1 MKRLCSVLLV
11 FALAISLVAAGCSS
25 PAPDASG
32 DTEAASDASEDA
44 AAAPEASDETAA
56 ASGDETAA
64 GGEIKMAWYFPMPF
78 PYGDTVQEGVK
89 KFEADTGIAVTQQ
102 VGPDMEQSS
111 QNERVEAL
119 AAQGV
124 NALSIYPSDPSGANA
139 LYEEL
144 TARGMKIVNFGTSTT
159 EPTTASFAVATDVKQ
174 AAYDACEYLIEQMGG
189 KGSILNVLEVIS
201 DPNTILRRE
210 GIEEC
215 VANYPDVSIVQEISD
230 INSSEEAVVKIESG
244 FSANASKIDGIIC
257 TGYATTVG
265 LTTVLENYYDQG
277 GDRVLAIG
285 MDTDPLVIESIT
297 DGILNATMAQNPLGH
312 GYISCMLLKLM
323 VVDGYTPVEGKY
335 FVDSGCAIVTKDNLE
350 TYEEDVEKVTQ
361 TILDSLTTEYLTK

>member
-1 MKRLCSVLLV
+1 MKRLFSLLLV
-11 FALAISLVAAGCSS
+11 LALVVSIAGCS
-25 PAPDASG
+25 PAPSDGSDDA
-32 DTEAASDASEDA
+32 AAQSDASDDA
-44 AAAPEASDETAA
+44 AASTDGES
-56 ASGDETAA
+56 AA

-89 KFEADTGIAVTQQ
+89 KFETDTGITVIQQ

-119 AAQGV
+119 AAQNV

-144 TARGMKIVNFGTSTT
+144 AARGVKIVNFGTSTT
-159 EPTTASFAVATDVKQ
+159 EPTAASFAVATDVKQ

-189 KGSILNVLEVIS
+189 KGNILNVLEVIS
-201 DPNTILRRE
+201 DPNTILRHE

-215 VANYPDVSIVQEISD
+215 VASHPDVTIAQEISD

-244 FSANASKIDGIIC
+244 FSANASNIDGIIC

-277 GDRVLAIG
+277 GERVFAIG
-285 MDTDPLVIESIT
+285 MDTDPLVIDSIT
-297 DGILNATMAQNPLGH
+297 DGVLNATMAQNPLGH

-323 VVDGYTPVEGKY
+323 VMDGYTPIEGKY